1 MATVG
6 WSGAEGRLAARQRP
20 LKLHPGALQVPKGLQ
35 HVAEVA
41 APDGHGRVVGGQASH
56 PMTVEVGAVRWI
68 AAVPL
73 PEPIWVRTE
82 GQEPA
87 MTHFGRE
94 PVMATSSSEPSM
106 AAVIRRREYGELV
119 EEPVAPPG

>member
-1 MATVG
+1 
-6 WSGAEGRLAARQRP
+6 
-20 LKLHPGALQVPKGLQ
+20 
-35 HVAEVA
+35 
-41 APDGHGRVVGGQASH
+41 
-56 PMTVEVGAVRWI
+56 MTVEVGAVRWI

-82 GQEPA
+82 SQEPA

-106 AAVIRRREYGELV
+106 AAVIRRREYVSCPWVVATHQRLWCHSLAFPRTPSGVRPLV
-119 EEPVAPPG
+119 QRPVWERSVLS